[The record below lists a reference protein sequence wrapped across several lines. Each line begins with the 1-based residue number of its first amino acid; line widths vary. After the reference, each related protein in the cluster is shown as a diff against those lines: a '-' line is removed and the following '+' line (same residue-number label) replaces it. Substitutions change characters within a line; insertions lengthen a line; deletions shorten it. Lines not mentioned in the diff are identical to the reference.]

1 MSIKR
6 VIITGAGFSSPA
18 KLPIQNK
25 ILDLMK
31 EKPVS
36 SFMDESDPNS
46 FKFMNAYIV
55 VGLYLLDMYSKN
67 SFDELSL
74 LYKEIQK
81 NRIQKWVDDRFISGF
96 VAWEMDG
103 ASHIKITDKTGD
115 SIIISLDEIE

>member
-36 SFMDESDPNS
+36 SFMDDSDPNS

-81 NRIQKWVDDRFISGF
+81 NHVKIILLNLFLMISL
-96 VAWEMDG
+96 V
-103 ASHIKITDKTGD
+103 IKSRLELTL
-115 SIIISLDEIE
+115 SII